1 MITGDWGHQCGS
13 RDSDGEGGGD
23 ADVAMAVVEVA

>member
-13 RDSDGEGGGD
+13 RDGDGGGRGD